1 MGPCPLRTFWQQH
14 GRMACRHQHVGT
26 DAPGVPTPGPCLSP
40 TLDVPWRHCGAAGS
54 RAQGLREP
62 RRLWARPIDRIG
74 SSEILD
80 ESGSG
85 GFGRVYRAR
94 RVDLDVIRAVSQ

>member
-1 MGPCPLRTFWQQH
+1 M
-14 GRMACRHQHVGT
+14 
-26 DAPGVPTPGPCLSP
+26 
-40 TLDVPWRHCGAAGS
+40 
-54 RAQGLREP
+54 
-62 RRLWARPIDRIG
+62 DRIG
-74 SSEILD
+74 SHEILD